1 MMHLVRRIYP
11 SILPVV
17 HRQNRLVFF
26 NDGAPFFRSLYA
38 AIRLAERFILVEYYI
53 IRNDH
58 TGDALAAELAEAAR
72 RGVRVLLIYD
82 YIGSIET
89 PASYFNNMV
98 QMGIEVIPFN
108 VPSFRRGWHWFDRRN
123 HRKMT
128 IVDGRIAFLGSF
140 NVGDEYSGLVRRP
153 DRFSDIG
160 LSLSG
165 SAVHELVRI
174 FSEAW
179 LLESGEYPVLPPPVD
194 DQKPPLIRQGQGNV
208 MIVSGSPHHRRSLI
222 RSTYLFNIA
231 SASEEILIATPYFIP
246 GPRIMR
252 SLLRAARRGVRVRL
266 LLPARSDI
274 PLVRLLGRSY
284 YSMLL
289 RGGIEIREMEH
300 LILHAKVMLIDGKQA
315 VIGSANLDQRSFHRN
330 YEVNLIVDDD
340 LFGGQIQGA
349 LLDDFRHS
357 KRISFSAHE
366 QRGLLV
372 RVLEKLIDP
381 FGWFL

>member
-1 MMHLVRRIYP
+1 MRGKRNRLLRMMHLVRRIYP

-17 HRQNRLVFF
+17 HRQNRLAFF
-26 NDGAPFFRSLYA
+26 NDGAAFFRSLYA

-53 IRNDH
+53 IRNDQ
-58 TGDALAAELAEAAR
+58 TGDALAAELAEAVR

-89 PASYFNNMV
+89 PASYFNHMV

-140 NVGDEYSGLVRRP
+140 NVGVEYSGLVRRS

-165 SAVHELVRI
+165 SAVHELVSI

-179 LLESGEYPVLPPPVD
+179 LLESGEYPVLPPPRD
-194 DQKPPLIRQGQGNV
+194 DQEPPLIRQGQGNV
-208 MIVSGSPHHRRSLI
+208 MIASGSPHHRRSLI

-252 SLLRAARRGVRVRL
+252 SLLRAARRGVQVRL

-289 RGGIEIREMEH
+289 RGGIEVCEMEH

-315 VIGSANLDQRSFHRN
+315 LIGSANLDQRSFHRN
-330 YEVNLIVDDD
+330 
-340 LFGGQIQGA
+340 
-349 LLDDFRHS
+349 
-357 KRISFSAHE
+357 
-366 QRGLLV
+366 
-372 RVLEKLIDP
+372 
-381 FGWFL
+381 